1 MVTRIRN
8 INPIQLGIVS
18 AVLEAFVGL
27 LVGIF
32 FGLFSSA
39 MGALAPGGAGNF
51 GWLSIIIF
59 PIMYAVIGFIGGIIG
74 GFLYN
79 LVAGWTGGIE
89 ITLSQA
95 PVSYGAA
102 TTTVP

>member
-8 INPIQLGIVS
+8 INPVQYAIVN
-18 AVLEAFVGL
+18 AVLLAL
-27 LVGIF
+27 LGFILGIF

-39 MGALAPGGAGNF
+39 MGALAPGGGGMNF

-59 PIMYAVIGFIGGIIG
+59 PIMYGVLGFIGGLITAFI
-74 GFLYN
+74 YN

-89 ITLSQA
+89 MTLSPA
-95 PVSYGAA
+95 PIPVGTA
-102 TTTVP
+102 TVP

>member
-8 INPIQLGIVS
+8 INPVQLAIVY
-18 AVLEAFVGL
+18 AVLYALIGV

-39 MGALAPGGAGNF
+39 MGALAPGGTANF

-59 PIMYAVIGFIGGIIG
+59 PILYAVIGFIGGLIG
-74 GFLYN
+74 GVLYN

-89 ITLSQA
+89 MTLTTA
-95 PVSYGAA
+95 PVPSGAA
-102 TTTVP
+102 AAVVP

>member
-8 INPIQLGIVS
+8 INPIQLGIVY
-18 AVLEAFVGL
+18 AVLYA
-27 LVGIF
+27 LVGVLIGLF
-32 FGLFSSA
+32 FGIFSST
-39 MGALAPGGAGNF
+39 MSSLAPGGAANF

-59 PIMYAVIGFIGGIIG
+59 PIMYAVIGFIAGIIG

-89 ITLSQA
+89 MTLSTA
-95 PVSYGAA
+95 PVTTAA
-102 TTTVP
+102 VTVT

>member
-8 INPIQLGIVS
+8 VNPIQLAIVT
-18 AVLEAFVGL
+18 AVLEAFVGV

-32 FGLFSSA
+32 FGIFSST
-39 MGALAPGGAGNF
+39 MGALAPGGAANL
-51 GWLSIIIF
+51 GWLSIIIL
-59 PIMYAVIGFIGGIIG
+59 PIVYAVIGFIGGLIG

-95 PVSYGAA
+95 PVSYGTV
-102 TTTVP
+102 TTTAP

>member
-8 INPIQLGIVS
+8 VNPVQLAIVY
-18 AVLEAFVGL
+18 AVLYALIGV
-27 LVGIF
+27 LVGIC
-32 FGLFSSA
+32 FGIFSST
-39 MGALAPGGAGNF
+39 MGSLAPGANL

-59 PIMYAVIGFIGGIIG
+59 PIMYAVIGFIAGIIG

-89 ITLSQA
+89 LTLSQA
-95 PVSYGAA
+95 PVSYGTV
-102 TTTVP
+102 TTTAP

>member
-8 INPIQLGIVS
+8 INPVQLGIVY
-18 AVLEAFVGL
+18 AVLYALVGVL
-27 LVGIF
+27 IGIF
-32 FGLFSSA
+32 FGIFSSA
-39 MGALAPGGAGNF
+39 MGALAPGGAANF

-59 PIMYAVIGFIGGIIG
+59 PIMYAVIGFIAGIIG

-89 ITLSQA
+89 MTLTTA
-95 PVSYGAA
+95 PVPSGAA
-102 TTTVP
+102 ATVVP

>member
-8 INPIQLGIVS
+8 INPIQLAIVT
-18 AVLEAFVGL
+18 AVLEAFIGV

-39 MGALAPGGAGNF
+39 MGALAPGGAANF

-59 PIMYAVIGFIGGIIG
+59 PILYAVIGFIGGIIG
-74 GFLYN
+74 GVLYN

-95 PVSYGAA
+95 PVSYGTAA
-102 TTTVP
+102 TTAP

>member
-8 INPIQLGIVS
+8 INPIQLGIVY
-18 AVLEAFVGL
+18 AVLYALIGVL
-27 LVGIF
+27 AGIF
-32 FGLFSSA
+32 FGIFSSTL
-39 MGALAPGGAGNF
+39 GALAPGGSANF

-59 PIMYAVIGFIGGIIG
+59 PIMYAVIGFIAGIIG

-89 ITLSQA
+89 MTLSQA
-95 PVSYGAA
+95 PVSYGTAA
-102 TTTVP
+102 TTAP